1 MSDIKLTKIPQ
12 GQVVMNPNG
21 DKKAEPCD
29 AYGTFVEGTI
39 PGERGS
45 ASHNTSDAIKD
56 EQTECEYG

>member
-1 MSDIKLTKIPQ
+1 MTDIKLTKVPQ
-12 GQVVMNPNG
+12 GQHVIAPNG

-45 ASHNTSDAIKD
+45 TAHNCSDQIKN
-56 EQTECEYG
+56 EQAEARYD